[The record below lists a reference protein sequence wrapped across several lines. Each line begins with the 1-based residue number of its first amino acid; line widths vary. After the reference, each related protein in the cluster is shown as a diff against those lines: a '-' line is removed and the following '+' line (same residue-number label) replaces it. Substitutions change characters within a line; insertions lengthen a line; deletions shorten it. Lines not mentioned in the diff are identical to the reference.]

1 MTRTQHRKRASTPD
15 PPRAPSDPPRAPS
28 DPPHAPSD
36 PPRAPSQSTPFPF
49 LDFPRLDGGPN
60 DHGEI
65 RRFLAEA
72 GRLEPERRRNMP
84 VDPHVSHPRTSLL
97 STAVILGF
105 LGAAAAVEVHGCASD
120 LMPPAAGHTSPVVYS
135 YRRRRSLT
143 PLLHPRRGS
152 SPGMSRTR

>member
-49 LDFPRLDGGPN
+49 LD
-60 DHGEI
+60 HGEI

-105 LGAAAAVEVHGCASD
+105 IGAAAAVEVHGCASD
-120 LMPPAAGHTSPVVYS
+120 LMPPAAGHPPVVSS

-143 PLLHPRRGS
+143 PVLHPRRGS